1 MRSDYALYVAAIILF
16 IIAVMSP
23 FIVKGELEIDS
34 WVITTVVLGLLF
46 AGLGYTQRPKQ
57 KARITVETPPST
69 PVLTPAPAPAP
80 AVSTASTAPTA
91 PTPAPTVTEPV
102 KEEKIEVTVEPAP
115 SVLGLTE
122 VKGIG
127 EKRKEQLNA
136 LGINSVEDLS
146 KAAADDLATKLKVS
160 PKITAKW
167 IEDAKKKLEKS

>member
-16 IIAVMSP
+16 IIAGISAV
-23 FIVKGELEIDS
+23 IVPAGLGRDL
-34 WVITTVVLGLLF
+34 WVVTTAVLGLLF
-46 AGLGYTQRPKQ
+46 AGLGYTQKPKL

-69 PVLTPAPAPAP
+69 PVLTPAPAPA
-80 AVSTASTAPTA
+80 TAPATTRE
-91 PTPAPTVTEPV
+91 PIAPTVTEPA
-102 KEEKIEVTVEPAP
+102 KEEKIEVPVEPAP
-115 SVLGLTE
+115 SVLELTE

-136 LGINSVEDLS
+136 FGINSVEDLA
-146 KAAADDLATKLKVS
+146 KASADDLATKLKVS